1 MKLPPA
7 EAVARMLTD
16 LLGRPCSVKPTA
28 KPGFAD
34 QGLIGVL
41 ADRSGQMKALT
52 FSDRPF
58 AALSGAALAL
68 IPRAVAE
75 EAVRKGV
82 IPESLLENHQEIVN
96 ISTALFNV
104 VNADAD
110 HLKLKEMLAT
120 SPATPQALRTFLIK
134 PAARLD
140 LAVDISGYGT
150 GKLSLLV

>member
-41 ADRSGQMKALT
+41 VDRPGTMRGLT
-52 FSDRPF
+52 FSDKSF

-75 EAVRKGV
+75 EAARKGAV
-82 IPESLLENHQEIVN
+82 PQSLLENHQEIVN
-96 ISTALFNV
+96 ISTALFNA
-104 VNADAD
+104 VNADVD
-110 HLKLKEMLAT
+110 HLKLKEMMAT
-120 SPATPQALRTFLIK
+120 APTTPQAIRTFLVK

-140 LAVDISGYGT
+140 LAVDISGYGV
-150 GKLSLLV
+150 GKLSFLV

>member
-7 EAVARMLTD
+7 EAVARMLSD
-16 LLGRPCSVKPTA
+16 LLGRPCSVKPAA

-34 QGLIGVL
+34 QGIIGVL
-41 ADRSGQMKALT
+41 VDKAGQTRGLT
-52 FSDRPF
+52 FSDKAF

-75 EAVRKGV
+75 EAVKKGV
-82 IPESLLENHQEIVN
+82 VPQSLLENHQEIIN
-96 ISTALFNV
+96 ISTALFNA
-104 VNADAD
+104 VNVDAD
-110 HLKLKEMLAT
+110 HLKLKEAIAT

-134 PAARLD
+134 PNARLD
-140 LAVDISGYGT
+140 LAIDISGYGV